1 VRAAGLLSLMGLF
14 DLFGTTGS
22 GWLTDRSDRR
32 KLLFVY
38 YGLRGLSLMAL
49 PFLDFGP
56 ASLTTFAVFYGLDW
70 IATVPPT
77 LKLAAQTF
85 GERDAPIIFGW
96 VFVGHQLGA
105 ATAAFGAGLIRT
117 QTGDYGPAFLIAGAF
132 GVAAALAVISWRK
145 GAPRTLVS
153 ATA

>member
-1 VRAAGLLSLMGLF
+1 
-14 DLFGTTGS
+14 
-22 GWLTDRSDRR
+22 
-32 KLLFVY
+32 
-38 YGLRGLSLMAL
+38 MAL

-56 ASLTTFAVFYGLDW
+56 GSLTTFAIFYGLDW

-77 LKLAAQTF
+77 VKLASQTF

-117 QTGDYGPAFLIAGAF
+117 QTGSYGPAFLIAGAF
-132 GVAAALAVISWRK
+132 GVAAALAVILWRT
-145 GAPRTLVS
+145 GEAPPLAS